1 MPPVIRATRP
11 LPLAVMFLVSFV
23 AMSLRL
29 RRRPRAAGQGA
40 ALAMM
45 RAPLRMSPWE
55 NPRRGGVVTPGSRHA
70 GARESGPILC

>member
-1 MPPVIRATRP
+1 
-11 LPLAVMFLVSFV
+11 MFLVSFV

-29 RRRPRAAGQGA
+29 RRRRRAPGRGV

-45 RAPLRMSPWE
+45 RAPLRKLPWE
-55 NPRRGGVVTPGSRHA
+55 NPRRSDVVTPGSRHA